1 MVYRPANPPAPPTPC
16 LGVCVLTH
24 LLLGVDGWTRRGTG
38 WGGDRGVCDPAHFLG
53 TMMVAVFVSFPP
65 RGTAPP
71 RIDSGRFA
79 RARVDSGGLVV
90 FCLQH
95 YNLG

>member
-38 WGGDRGVCDPAHFLG
+38 WGGDRGVCDPAQFLG
-53 TMMVAVFVSFPP
+53 TMMVAVVVSFP
-65 RGTAPP
+65 RGAPHP
-71 RIDSGRFA
+71 SESTLAVSPELESI
-79 RARVDSGGLVV
+79 
-90 FCLQH
+90 
-95 YNLG
+95 LGVWLFSVCNITM